1 LRELRQQLEA
11 AQTEARLL
19 RGRLA
24 AKEEEVARRDQE
36 ARLEKVSRT
45 VRRPSLALSPI
56 PAVPPNISTNP

>member
-24 AKEEEVARRDQE
+24 AKEEEVTRRDQE
-36 ARLEKVSRT
+36 ARLEKVSMA
-45 VRRPSLALSPI
+45 VGGYLAARKEEI
-56 PAVPPNISTNP
+56 AR

>member
-1 LRELRQQLEA
+1 LPAIVQERELRELRQQLEA

-36 ARLEKVSRT
+36 AKLEKVSRA
-45 VRRPSLALSPI
+45 VRKAILNS
-56 PAVPPNISTNP
+56 

>member
-36 ARLEKVSRT
+36 ARLEKVSMA
-45 VRRPSLALSPI
+45 VGGHLAAKKEEI
-56 PAVPPNISTNP
+56 AR

>member
-1 LRELRQQLEA
+1 MRELRQQLEA

-36 ARLEKVSRT
+36 ARLEKVSMA
-45 VRRPSLALSPI
+45 VGGHLA
-56 PAVPPNISTNP
+56 ARKEEVPVAR

>member
-36 ARLEKVSRT
+36 AKLEKVSRT
-45 VRRPSLALSPI
+45 VRKAILS
-56 PAVPPNISTNP
+56 S